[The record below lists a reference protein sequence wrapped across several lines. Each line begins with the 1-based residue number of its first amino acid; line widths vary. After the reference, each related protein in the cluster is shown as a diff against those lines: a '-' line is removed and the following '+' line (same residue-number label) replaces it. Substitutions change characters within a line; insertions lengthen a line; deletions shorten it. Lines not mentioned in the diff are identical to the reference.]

1 MSTLTTVGQRVPRTD
16 AAAKVT
22 GQARYTADMR
32 RPDMLIAG
40 ACFAPHPHARI
51 KKIDVS
57 DAEAFPGVVAVMT
70 AKDLPGRNAY
80 GLLCPDKPVIA
91 DVKTRYE
98 GDPVAILAAE
108 TEEAARKA
116 VELVRVEY
124 EPLPVYDDPREAME
138 DGATFIHE
146 KHPVAERGNLLTT
159 VALDCGDVEKAFAEA
174 AVVIENDYETPM
186 VEHCYLEPDVCIAE
200 PNPLTGGLTLTSPSQ
215 AVYATRRNLAP
226 VFGIPQHK
234 LHVVSPLVGGG
245 FGGKEDSTL
254 DVCVVAGVLALKTG
268 RTVFFELNR
277 EEIFRTTGKRHAS
290 YIRHRLAADAT
301 GRILGMDIRF
311 VLDKGAYVSL
321 GGMKEPFHA
330 VTMRTVMYAAGP
342 YAVPNARVRSHSVF
356 TNHPYSCAF
365 RGFGAP
371 QAAYAMECQM
381 DELAHR
387 LGLDLVEVRRRNML
401 RAGDR
406 TITGQVM
413 LESRGLGLEEC
424 LDRVLERMEWNDR
437 PVAPGTGPI
446 RRGRGLGL
454 FLYGTGVP
462 MLFEGASCFA
472 TLQLDGTLNIN
483 VGSTEMGQGL
493 TTALAQ
499 IASELLGIPLDD
511 VQVDISDTAL
521 APDSGPT
528 VGSRSVV
535 LVGNAVTDACFRL
548 RERLLD
554 TAARYFFQTDVRNLQ
569 IGGGRI
575 FESGKPERSRT
586 FVEVVLKAFNTQVP
600 LSVVGSWYPPQATFR
615 AEDGQGNPCHAYSF
629 GAHGVEVEVDVE
641 TGSVSITR
649 SVLACDVGKAINPVN
664 VEGQMEGGAAQA
676 IGWSVMEESI
686 LERGVMNNAAFHNYL
701 IPTSRDLPLLESI
714 IVECP
719 NELGPFGAKGVGEPP
734 IVGGAPAI
742 RNAVRD
748 ALGFPINGIPLTAR
762 QVLLAIRTREQCQG
776 GER

>member
-138 DGATFIHE
+138 DGATLIHE

-277 EEIFRTTGKRHAS
+277 E
-290 YIRHRLAADAT
+290 
-301 GRILGMDIRF
+301 
-311 VLDKGAYVSL
+311 
-321 GGMKEPFHA
+321 
-330 VTMRTVMYAAGP
+330 
-342 YAVPNARVRSHSVF
+342 
-356 TNHPYSCAF
+356 
-365 RGFGAP
+365 
-371 QAAYAMECQM
+371 
-381 DELAHR
+381 
-387 LGLDLVEVRRRNML
+387 
-401 RAGDR
+401 
-406 TITGQVM
+406 
-413 LESRGLGLEEC
+413 
-424 LDRVLERMEWNDR
+424 
-437 PVAPGTGPI
+437 
-446 RRGRGLGL
+446 
-454 FLYGTGVP
+454 
-462 MLFEGASCFA
+462 
-472 TLQLDGTLNIN
+472 
-483 VGSTEMGQGL
+483 
-493 TTALAQ
+493 
-499 IASELLGIPLDD
+499 
-511 VQVDISDTAL
+511 
-521 APDSGPT
+521 
-528 VGSRSVV
+528 
-535 LVGNAVTDACFRL
+535 
-548 RERLLD
+548 
-554 TAARYFFQTDVRNLQ
+554 
-569 IGGGRI
+569 
-575 FESGKPERSRT
+575 
-586 FVEVVLKAFNTQVP
+586 
-600 LSVVGSWYPPQATFR
+600 
-615 AEDGQGNPCHAYSF
+615 
-629 GAHGVEVEVDVE
+629 
-641 TGSVSITR
+641 
-649 SVLACDVGKAINPVN
+649 
-664 VEGQMEGGAAQA
+664 
-676 IGWSVMEESI
+676 
-686 LERGVMNNAAFHNYL
+686 
-701 IPTSRDLPLLESI
+701 
-714 IVECP
+714 
-719 NELGPFGAKGVGEPP
+719 
-734 IVGGAPAI
+734 
-742 RNAVRD
+742 
-748 ALGFPINGIPLTAR
+748 
-762 QVLLAIRTREQCQG
+762 
-776 GER
+776 